1 MEFSK
6 KFPKYGLSK
15 SIIIH
20 EKKGYAN
27 SMVDEL
33 FYKRKMP
40 NFERKRMLNLVEVY
54 DFYVKE
60 YIHII
65 VYRTIGCFR
74 DGDIIQ
80 ALVF

>member
-33 FYKRKMP
+33 FYKKKMP
-40 NFERKRMLNLVEVY
+40 NFERKRMLNLVES
-54 DFYVKE
+54 E
-60 YIHII
+60 
-65 VYRTIGCFR
+65 
-74 DGDIIQ
+74 
-80 ALVF
+80 